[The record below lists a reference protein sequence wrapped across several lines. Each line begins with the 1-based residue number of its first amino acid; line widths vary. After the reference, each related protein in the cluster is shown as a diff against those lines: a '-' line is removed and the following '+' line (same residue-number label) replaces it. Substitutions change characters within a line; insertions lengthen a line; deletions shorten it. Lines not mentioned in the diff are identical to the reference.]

1 MTQTLAKLGLCLPVA
16 ALLASCGAPGI
27 PIPPALELPRV
38 VTDLRAARKGDKV
51 TLSWTVPAQTTEG
64 GNIRHVGI
72 TRVCR
77 TLEAAVDCKHP
88 IAELTASQLPAP
100 PQAKA
105 GSKTPSPQASYV
117 DTLPRD
123 LQNENPTAEVTY
135 AVEVLNPQGRSAG
148 ISNLAK
154 VAAAPVLPPPEGLA
168 AQVTAEGVVISWSCV
183 SVSPNPADAQVLHY
197 LVRVYRRLADGKGD
211 TRVGETDALDCSKSS
226 LLDRTIEWEKN
237 YLYRANVVTR
247 VSPPEKPELEVE
259 GEDSPAI
266 NIFTRDTFPPA
277 VPSSLQAVYSGVGQT
292 PFVDLVWAPVTD
304 ADLAGYNVFRR
315 EEGGEPARINTE
327 LLKTPG
333 YRDAQ
338 VVSGKTYFY
347 SVSAVDLRGNESTR
361 SEEAS
366 ETVP

>member
-183 SVSPNPADAQVLHY
+183 SVSPNPAD
-197 LVRVYRRLADGKGD
+197 
-211 TRVGETDALDCSKSS
+211 DAGTS
-226 LLDRTIEWEKN
+226 LPGA
-237 YLYRANVVTR
+237 RA
-247 VSPPEKPELEVE
+247 SPP
-259 GEDSPAI
+259 GGWQG
-266 NIFTRDTFPPA
+266 RH
-277 VPSSLQAVYSGVGQT
+277 SSGR
-292 PFVDLVWAPVTD
+292 
-304 ADLAGYNVFRR
+304 N
-315 EEGGEPARINTE
+315 
-327 LLKTPG
+327 
-333 YRDAQ
+333 
-338 VVSGKTYFY
+338 
-347 SVSAVDLRGNESTR
+347 
-361 SEEAS
+361 
-366 ETVP
+366 